1 MSVLRV
7 IRHGQ
12 ASYFDDDY
20 DALSPIGWEQA
31 RSLGRHWLAQ
41 GLGVDRVVL
50 GPRRRHRETMEAVAE
65 VFREHGREWPEPELM
80 DELDEHCGQQVV
92 DRTLREWIAERPE
105 LERLAER
112 KPEDLRLYFRVF
124 REITVRWVRGALSA
138 LDDLESWESF
148 RARVTR
154 GLERI
159 LHGSVRGHDVVVFT
173 SGGPVATAAG
183 LALDLADEKVLELSW
198 RVRNTAHAELL
209 FSEDG
214 VTLDTFNANP
224 HLTEP
229 RLVTYI

>member
-41 GLGVDRVVL
+41 DLGVDRVIM

-65 VFREHGREWPEPELM
+65 VFRDHGREWPEPELM
-80 DELDEHCGQQVV
+80 GELDEHSGQQIV
-92 DRTLREWIAERPE
+92 DLTLPEWIGERPE
-105 LERLAER
+105 LEGLAE
-112 KPEDLRLYFRVF
+112 KTPENLRLYFRIF
-124 REITVRWVRGALSA
+124 REITIRWVRDELGTP
-138 LDDLESWESF
+138 DGLECWQGF

-159 LHGSVRGHDVVVFT
+159 LGGSGRSHDVAVFT